1 MYTDIGTAPNAD
13 AHNHVH
19 EIVSRKERQES
30 VLPGNQGGE
39 RGTEVGELGA
49 DSPQNPQ
56 QFRAA
61 ASQEGGDNLGHGI
74 DERVEV

>member
-1 MYTDIGTAPNAD
+1 M
-13 AHNHVH
+13 
-19 EIVSRKERQES
+19 
-30 VLPGNQGGE
+30 LPGNQGGE